1 MCGISGLVSRA
12 TLNQNDRVVA
22 EQMNN
27 CLSHRG
33 PDGAGWYQ
41 ADQVH
46 MGMRRLS
53 IIDVA
58 GANQPLYNEDE
69 SIVVLFNGE
78 IYNFVELRKELEER
92 GHTFRTH
99 GDGETICH
107 LYEEAGMDGL
117 LKLRG
122 MYAISL
128 YDKKQNLLYLVRDRM
143 SEKPIYYATKDDRFY
158 YASEFKAVTKAY
170 NPEELTLRPEAI
182 DLFLHYQFIPE
193 PMTMVKEVTKVPA
206 GHYAKIHLTTL
217 AIEIKAY
224 WQMLDSAPV
233 TATQEEAAK
242 LVRDE
247 LLYISDI
254 IGRSDVPVGIA
265 LSGGL
270 DSSTV
275 AALVKHHNSNKDVT
289 NAFTI
294 GYAGRPNYDE
304 REKAQMLSD
313 ELGITLHQIELTTA
327 DFIQDFPKLVAAM
340 DDPIADI
347 AAYSISRVMQAAS
360 EKGIRVMLNG
370 IGADEIFWGYQWIA
384 DAVKKTNE
392 QVAAGQTTHLA
403 FYDTNP
409 DFKLLEQKKKWL
421 YPKKFAAQ
429 LPADNNSQY
438 AQLGDATQVP
448 AAMIERLSSTWLF
461 SNAVALSDR
470 MSMRHSV
477 ELRSPFLDYKL
488 VELAVGLNKTNHELN
503 QQPTKQ
509 LLKDAV
515 REFLPSEVVDR
526 PKQGF
531 RPPVE
536 QWFAAVIWKY
546 GRKLYG
552 GYLMRHGVID
562 RKRLAYLFMAT
573 TAPQVFL
580 QYKYILLELWCRVYL
595 EGKSPSEL

>member
-1 MCGISGLVSRA
+1 MCGISGLVSRGA
-12 TLNQNDRVVA
+12 LDQNDRAVA

-33 PDGAGWYQ
+33 PDGAGWYE
-41 ADQVH
+41 ANQVH
-46 MGMRRLS
+46 LGMRRLS

-69 SIVVLFNGE
+69 SIIVLFNGE

-92 GHTFRTH
+92 NHTFRTH
-99 GDGETICH
+99 GDGETVCH
-107 LYEEAGMDGL
+107 LYEEAGIDGL

-128 YDKKQNLLYLVRDRM
+128 YDKKQNVLYLVRDRM
-143 SEKPIYYATKDDRFY
+143 SEKPIYYTTKNDRFY
-158 YASEFKAVTKAY
+158 YSSEFKSVTKALG
-170 NPEELTLRPEAI
+170 EDQLTLRPEAV

-193 PMTMVKEVTKVPA
+193 PMTMVKEVMKVPA
-206 GHYAKIHLTTL
+206 GHYAKIALNTL
-217 AIEIKAY
+217 QVEIKPY
-224 WQMLDSAPV
+224 WQMLDSKPV
-233 TATQEEAAK
+233 TATPAEAAN
-242 LVRDE
+242 LVREE

-304 REKAQMLSD
+304 REKAQKLSD
-313 ELGITLHQIELTTA
+313 ELGITLHQIELTTK
-327 DFIQDFPKLVAAM
+327 DFVADFPKLVAAM

-360 EKGIRVMLNG
+360 EQGIRVMLNG

-384 DAVKKTNE
+384 DAVKKTQN
-392 QVAAGQTTHLA
+392 QDAATQLA

-409 DFKLLEQKKKWL
+409 DYNLVEKKRKWL

-429 LPADNNSQY
+429 LPADNSSRY
-438 AQLGDATQVP
+438 AKLVDPKNIPVSMMDVLA
-448 AAMIERLSSTWLF
+448 STWLF

-488 VELAVGLNKTNHELN
+488 VELAVGLNKVDQTLYS
-503 QQPTKQ
+503 QPTKQ

-515 REFLPSEVVDR
+515 KDFLPEEVLNR

-552 GYLMRHGVID
+552 GSLMRHGVID
-562 RKRLAYLFMAT
+562 RKRLVYLFAAT
-573 TAPQVFL
+573 SAQQVFL
-580 QYKYILLELWCRVYL
+580 QYKYVLLELWCRIYL
-595 EGKSPSEL
+595 DGQSPSEL